1 MANKQFKNWSEIE
14 RYLKKQI
21 NDVLINEV
29 SEVVKDE
36 IQSTLSDTVYS
47 YKPKRYKQRK
57 YTDGGLGDKETINT
71 EPASDGVIKITP
83 NAERNK
89 NYKYAGRGYDID
101 KSLAENIV
109 EGYGDRKQEWNQPRD
124 FIGETK
130 ENLKTS
136 KAHIEAMRDG
146 LKNRLG
152 EDAVE

>member
-1 MANKQFKNWSEIE
+1 M
-14 RYLKKQI
+14 
-21 NDVLINEV
+21 
-29 SEVVKDE
+29 
-36 IQSTLSDTVYS
+36 
-47 YKPKRYKQRK
+47 
-57 YTDGGLGDKETINT
+57 
-71 EPASDGVIKITP
+71 IKITP